1 MKKKNSIFLK
11 WEFSTSIFLPCFF
24 LPSFPPSHVCCYHI
38 SGTDGDISA
47 CFLWNFRTVGKIDL
61 MSACITGVR
70 LQLWYVPPGGVLG
83 TPSTWS
89 LDPSWDDGDRGGIPE
104 EVTAD
109 GRSKCYQSE
118 GSQGEHVPSRKTSS
132 WKVRTWKGVCYF
144 LCFWGNEK
152 PEGLENESKDGMV
165 QNVTGHLCGVRSFMG
180 HKSFSLWLK
189 STSKIFSRN
198 LARLELERCF
208 HINVWKAYWSWVME
222 EMGRLVWRLLSRQR
236 WFCLEVEW
244 WQWGWTTMGWRHSG
258 GKTNSTRQW
267 GGCRKVSRMGL
278 RFRSHRAIWYHWV
291 EEGI

>member
-1 MKKKNSIFLK
+1 MCLQ
-11 WEFSTSIFLPCFF
+11 
-24 LPSFPPSHVCCYHI
+24 
-38 SGTDGDISA
+38 
-47 CFLWNFRTVGKIDL
+47 VGF
-61 MSACITGVR
+61 
-70 LQLWYVPPGGVLG
+70 G
-83 TPSTWS
+83 TPSTWN

-132 WKVRTWKGVCYF
+132 WKVCMWKGVCYF

-152 PEGLENESKDGMV
+152 PEGLDNESKDGMV
-165 QNVTGHLCGVRSFMG
+165 QNMTGHLCGVRSFMG

-244 WQWGWTTMGWRHSG
+244 WQWGWMTMGWRHSG

-267 GGCRKVSRMGL
+267 GGCRRCQGWGL
-278 RFRSHRAIWYHWV
+278 GFGLIEQYDTIGWRREFREKARFEGGFRVGGCADHEFKFGQLEFELPLESQV
-291 EEGI
+291 ETPRRQLKM